1 MKVWVFLA
9 IILIILRGLCFGA
22 TSCRFGT
29 GQASVNFSILDPAS
43 SSDSEVSVLMTLRCT
58 GPPKIDPVPFLI
70 TDDDGLYETGP
81 DQNRL
86 RNTIVSSEYIPYS
99 FSVLPS
105 SGLAPRNTSVDITI
119 KAGIKASDI
128 QNAYIGS
135 YSDTITLTL
144 SP

>member
-1 MKVWVFLA
+1 MKVWVL
-9 IILIILRGLCFGA
+9 LIVFFIALKGLCLGA
-22 TSCRFGT
+22 TSCRFGA
-29 GQASVNFSILDPAS
+29 GQASLNFGVLDPAS

-58 GPPKIDPVPFLI
+58 GPPNIDPVPFSI
-70 TDDDGLYETGP
+70 TDDDGLFETGP
-81 DQNRL
+81 NQNRL
-86 RNTIVSSEYIPYS
+86 RNTLISSEYIPYS

-105 SGLAPRNTSVDITI
+105 SGLAPRNTSIDITI